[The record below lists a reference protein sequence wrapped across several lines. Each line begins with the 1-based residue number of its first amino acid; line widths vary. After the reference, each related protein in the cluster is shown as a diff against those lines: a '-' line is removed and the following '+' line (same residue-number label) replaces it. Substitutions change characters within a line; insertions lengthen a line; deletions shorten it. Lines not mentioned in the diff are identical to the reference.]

1 MLNMKFLL
9 TIFSFVFIKIY
20 SWDQGE
26 YLVYLDPSIV
36 EVMKNPHNETASL
49 IIDYITIYNKN
60 FTDLNEKI
68 ENKTK
73 GIDAVARILLATD
86 GPRFAN
92 FPVTK
97 EELRDAYLWD
107 PKDIEELNRLLDETR
122 KLWKTFIESTKD
134 IQAEMANA
142 TTTLSD
148 YNV

>member
-1 MLNMKFLL
+1 MKLL
-9 TIFSFVFIKIY
+9 LITFGLVFVKIY

-49 IIDYITIYNKN
+49 IIDYIKLYNKN

-68 ENKTK
+68 ENKTQ
-73 GIDAVARILLATD
+73 GIDTEARILLASE

-92 FPVTK
+92 FPVTS
-97 EELRDAYLWD
+97 EELLDKYLWD
-107 PKDIEELNRLLDETR
+107 PNDIEELKTLLTET
-122 KLWKTFIESTKD
+122 KELWKKFKNNTED

-142 TTTLSD
+142 TTTPAD
-148 YNV
+148 YF